1 MGPFEMVVAIVFIV
15 AVASVMRSRVN
26 RGGDAA
32 TTEQVERLRA
42 QVDLLN
48 ERVKVLEKLATD
60 PAKRLS
66 DEIERLRG

>member
-15 AVASVMRSRVN
+15 AVAGVMRARAGSSVN
-26 RGGDAA
+26 KEAE
-32 TTEQVERLRA
+32 EQITRFRA
-42 QVDLLN
+42 EVSQLN

-60 PAKRLS
+60 PSKRLA

>member
-15 AVASVMRSRVN
+15 AVAQVMRARAAK
-26 RGGDAA
+26 GGSSEAN
-32 TTEQVERLRA
+32 EQVAKLRA
-42 QVDLLN
+42 QVDQLN

>member
-1 MGPFEMVVAIVFIV
+1 MVVAIVLIIAIAGV
-15 AVASVMRSRVN
+15 MKARASSGPGQEAM
-26 RGGDAA
+26 
-32 TTEQVERLRA
+32 EQIARLRT
-42 QVDLLN
+42 QVDQLN

>member
-15 AVASVMRSRVN
+15 AVAGVMRARAGSSASN
-26 RGGDAA
+26 EAE
-32 TTEQVERLRA
+32 EQIVRLRA
-42 QVDLLN
+42 QVDRLN

-60 PAKRLS
+60 PSKRLS

>member
-15 AVASVMRSRVN
+15 VVAGLLKARLNNNGNAEANEQIARL
-26 RGGDAA
+26 R
-32 TTEQVERLRA
+32 TQVE
-42 QVDLLN
+42 QLN

>member
-1 MGPFEMVVAIVFIV
+1 MGPFEMVVAIVLIV
-15 AVASVMRSRVN
+15 AIAGVMKARASSGVN
-26 RGGDAA
+26 AETND
-32 TTEQVERLRA
+32 QIVRLKA
-42 QVDLLN
+42 QVDQLN

>member
-15 AVASVMRSRVN
+15 AIAGVMKARASHGPN
-26 RGGDAA
+26 RDAVDQIA
-32 TTEQVERLRA
+32 RLQT
-42 QVDLLN
+42 QVDQLN

>member
-15 AVASVMRSRVN
+15 AVAGVVKTRAAK
-26 RGGDAA
+26 GGYPEAEDQIA
-32 TTEQVERLRA
+32 RLRT
-42 QVDLLN
+42 QVDQLN

-60 PAKRLS
+60 PSRRLA

>member
-15 AVASVMRSRVN
+15 AVAGVMRARAGSSVN
-26 RGGDAA
+26 KEAE
-32 TTEQVERLRA
+32 EQITRLRA
-42 QVDLLN
+42 EVSQLN

-60 PAKRLS
+60 PSKRLA

>member
-1 MGPFEMVVAIVFIV
+1 MGPFEMVVAIVLIV
-15 AVASVMRSRVN
+15 AIAGVMKTKAKNGMSQEA
-26 RGGDAA
+26 GDEIA
-32 TTEQVERLRA
+32 RLRA
-42 QVDLLN
+42 QVDQLN